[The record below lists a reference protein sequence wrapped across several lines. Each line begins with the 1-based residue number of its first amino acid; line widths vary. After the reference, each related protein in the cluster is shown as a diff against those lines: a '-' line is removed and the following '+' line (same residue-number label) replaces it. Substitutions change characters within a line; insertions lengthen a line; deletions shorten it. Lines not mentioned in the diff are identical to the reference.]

1 MFQSLKLLLLVCLLS
16 TIPELTE
23 AQSFRMVNSGVVVYP
38 HSRDGDDDY
47 ATKGYLFSAGFGSVI
62 KNTLALA
69 VEPRLVIV
77 PDGYR
82 LNNREANPCP
92 PYVVPCM
99 VGYKSEP
106 DVYYHEAGLDVTL
119 RFSDYG
125 GLRRTPFMP
134 VFKFFCGIGVP
145 NGASFGMGFGA
156 DLEISDNLAFFA
168 EINWRVSPFGSATM
182 PITVPLI
189 VGVRF

>member
-1 MFQSLKLLLLVCLLS
+1 
-16 TIPELTE
+16 
-23 AQSFRMVNSGVVVYP
+23 MVNSGVVVYP
-38 HSRDGDDDY
+38 CSRDGDY
-47 ATKGYLFSAGFGSVI
+47 NYSTKGYLFSAGFGSVM
-62 KNTLALA
+62 KNAFALA

-82 LNNREANPCP
+82 LNKREDHPCP

-119 RFSDYG
+119 RFSDFG

-134 VFKFFCGIGVP
+134 VFKFILGVGIP
-145 NGASFGMGFGA
+145 NGASFGFGFGA
-156 DLEISDNLAFFA
+156 DLEISDNLAFFT

-182 PITVPLI
+182 PITVPFI